1 MKLCK
6 LLLYLTFFI
15 SVLFAKDNYDNNKMP
30 HYVWDSDSSNVG
42 QTEIWFQDWTDY
54 TRLFIK
60 SINGSSAIEKHPYA
74 KTDYDKEYLNANEYQ
89 KPNYIQLLG
98 NIQWIEPQNWSEN
111 NVNTFKWYVDRD
123 QNWIYTNKTLSGE
136 AKISQNKLHLT
147 IKDYDNV
154 IIDVVSR
161 YRKYK

>member
-1 MKLCK
+1 MKNI
-6 LLLYLTFFI
+6 YYILTI
-15 SVLFAKDNYDNNKMP
+15 VFAVILNGEEKYNNAIP

-54 TRLFIK
+54 TRLFVK
-60 SINGSSAIEKHPYA
+60 SIKDTSSIEKHPYA
-74 KTDYDKEYLNANEYQ
+74 KTDYKSEYKNARSYE

-98 NIQWIEPQNWSEN
+98 NIQWTGPQNWSDN
-111 NVNTFKWYVDRD
+111 NVNTFKWHVDRD

-147 IKDYDNV
+147 IKDYDDV
-154 IIDVVSR
+154 IIDVISR

>member
-1 MKLCK
+1 MKNICYILTIVFVV
-6 LLLYLTFFI
+6 LLKGEEKY
-15 SVLFAKDNYDNNKMP
+15 NNAIP

-54 TRLFIK
+54 TRLFVK
-60 SINGSSAIEKHPYA
+60 SIRDTSSIEKHPYA
-74 KTDYDKEYLNANEYQ
+74 KTDFKDEYKNAREYK
-89 KPNYIQLLG
+89 KPNYIQLLV
-98 NIQWIEPQNWSEN
+98 NIKWIEPQNWSEYK
-111 NVNTFKWYVDRD
+111 VNAFKWYVDRD
-123 QNWIYTNKTLSGE
+123 QNWTYTNKTLSGE

-147 IKDYDNV
+147 IKNYDNV

>member
-1 MKLCK
+1 MKIIYYVFTIVFVVILNGEEK
-6 LLLYLTFFI
+6 Y
-15 SVLFAKDNYDNNKMP
+15 NNAIP

-54 TRLFIK
+54 TRLFVK
-60 SINGSSAIEKHPYA
+60 SIKDTSSIEKHPYA
-74 KTDYDKEYLNANEYQ
+74 KTDFKDEYKNAREYK

-98 NIQWIEPQNWSEN
+98 NIQWIEPQNWSED

-123 QNWIYTNKTLSGE
+123 QNWTYANKTLSGE

-161 YRKYK
+161 HRKYK

>member
-1 MKLCK
+1 MIIIV
-6 LLLYLTFFI
+6 FAA
-15 SVLFAKDNYDNNKMP
+15 VLNGEEKYNNAIP

-54 TRLFIK
+54 TRLFVK
-60 SINGSSAIEKHPYA
+60 SIKDTSSIEKHPYA
-74 KTDYDKEYLNANEYQ
+74 KTDFKDEYKNAREYQ

-98 NIQWIEPQNWSEN
+98 NIQWTEPQDWSEN
-111 NVNTFKWYVDRD
+111 NVNSFEWYVDRD
-123 QNWIYTNKTLSGE
+123 QNWTYTNKTLSGE

-147 IKDYDNV
+147 IKDYDKV

>member
-1 MKLCK
+1 MYKR
-6 LLLYLTFFI
+6 
-15 SVLFAKDNYDNNKMP
+15 
-30 HYVWDSDSSNVG
+30 
-42 QTEIWFQDWTDY
+42 Q
-54 TRLFIK
+54 RLFVK
-60 SINGSSAIEKHPYA
+60 SIKDTSSIEKHPYA
-74 KTDYDKEYLNANEYQ
+74 KTDFKDEYKNAREYQ

-123 QNWIYTNKTLSGE
+123 QNWTYTNKTLSGE
-136 AKISQNKLHLT
+136 AKISRNKLHLT

>member
-1 MKLCK
+1 MIKIK
-6 LLLYLTFFI
+6 YILTM
-15 SVLFAKDNYDNNKMP
+15 LFTVILNGEEKYINAIP

-54 TRLFIK
+54 TRLFVK
-60 SINGSSAIEKHPYA
+60 SIQDTSSIEKHPYA
-74 KTDYDKEYLNANEYQ
+74 KTDFKNKYKNARDYK

-98 NIQWIEPQNWSEN
+98 NIKWNGPQNWSNN

-123 QNWIYTNKTLSGE
+123 QNWTYTNKTLSGE
-136 AKISQNKLHLT
+136 AKIFNKKLHLT
-147 IKDYDNV
+147 IKDYDDV